1 MNTISKYDLKKKTT
15 VAVQLPGT
23 ECLIKPKVPLS
34 NLTSLRVGGLAQ
46 WYVAPKNWQEL
57 EASLEWYQSQDLPLT
72 VLGAGSNLLVS
83 DRGIP
88 GLTIGTRHLR
98 YKKIDFERGTITV
111 GAGEPLARLA
121 WLAAKQGWRGLEWA
135 VGIPGTVGGAVVMNA
150 GAHGQCI
157 ADCLVETSVVSPQKM
172 ELESLDVTSLDYQY
186 RSSIL
191 QNDPRLVVE
200 ATFQLEPGFSPTEL
214 TAIVAK
220 NLQDRTSKQPYDRPS
235 CGSVFRNPK
244 PYAAGWLIEQIGL
257 KGYQIGG
264 AIVSQRH
271 ANFIL
276 NCGNATADDILK
288 IIHHIQEKV
297 EDRWLVKLHPEV
309 KLVGEF

>member
-1 MNTISKYDLKKKTT
+1 MKTISNYVSRQKT
-15 VAVQLPGT
+15 VAPIKLPGT
-23 ECLIKPKVPLS
+23 DCLITPQVSLS

-46 WYVAPKNWQEL
+46 WYVAPRNWEEL
-57 EASLEWYQSQDLPLT
+57 EASLEWYQSQDIPLT

-83 DRGIP
+83 DRGIS
-88 GLTIGTRHLR
+88 GLTIGTRYLR
-98 YKKIDFERGTITV
+98 YRKLTPHEGTITV
-111 GAGEPLARLA
+111 GAGEPIAGLARF
-121 WLAAKQGWRGLEWA
+121 AAKRGWKGLEWA

-157 ADCLVETSVVSPQKM
+157 ADRLVKTVVVSPQM
-172 ELESLDVTSLDYQY
+172 EVETLDIDSLNYQY

-191 QNDPRLVVE
+191 QGDRRLVVE
-200 ATFQLEPGFSPTEL
+200 ATFKLEPGFSKEELITTTE
-214 TAIVAK
+214 K
-220 NLQDRTSKQPYDRPS
+220 NLQERKSKQPYDRPS

-257 KGYQIGG
+257 KGYQIGD
-264 AIVSQRH
+264 AIVAHRH

-288 IIHHIQEKV
+288 LIHHIQERV

-309 KLVGEF
+309 KLVGDF